1 MYFTNEKRYVI
12 IKKDKDLVMKIKRE
26 ENTIMNEKAKK
37 LWILFK
43 SMFMLSACTF
53 GGGFVIVS
61 LMKEKY
67 VEELKWLEEDEML
80 DVTAITQSAPGPLP
94 VNASV
99 IIGYRMAGVVG
110 SLVAVLGTILPP
122 MIIISIISLFYD
134 QFRTNKYIAV
144 ALQVMRA
151 GVAAVIFDVVINLA
165 KNVCKTKRVL
175 YILMMIAAFIC
186 TCVLKV
192 SAMIV
197 ILVCLGI
204 GIVDLLIETKKKN
217 KS

>member
-1 MYFTNEKRYVI
+1 MYFTNNNDRAIFISKRKMKAEVI
-12 IKKDKDLVMKIKRE
+12 MRKDYS
-26 ENTIMNEKAKK
+26 K
-37 LWILFK
+37 LWTLFK

-61 LMKEKY
+61 LMKKKF

-99 IIGYRMAGVVG
+99 IIGYRMSGVIG
-110 SLVAVLGTILPP
+110 SLTAVLGTILPP
-122 MIIISIISLFYD
+122 MIIISIIYVFYE
-134 QFRTNKYIAV
+134 QFRTNPYIAI

-165 KNVCKTKRVL
+165 GNVVKTKRVL
-175 YILMMIAAFIC
+175 YIAMMIIAFIA
-186 TCVLKV
+186 TYILDV
-192 SAMIV
+192 SAMLI
-197 ILVCLGI
+197 IFTCLGI
-204 GIVDLLIETKKKN
+204 GLIDLFFTLNRKKEVR
-217 KS
+217 

>member
-1 MYFTNEKRYVI
+1 MKRDYS
-12 IKKDKDLVMKIKRE
+12 
-26 ENTIMNEKAKK
+26 K
-37 LWILFK
+37 LGTLFK

-61 LMKEKY
+61 LMKKKF

-99 IIGYRMAGVVG
+99 IIGYRMAGVLG
-110 SLVAVLGTILPP
+110 SLTAILGTILPP
-122 MIIISIISLFYD
+122 MIIISIISVFYE
-134 QFRTNKYIAV
+134 QFRTNPYIAV

-165 KNVCKTKRVL
+165 KNVLKTKRVL
-175 YILMMIAAFIC
+175 YIVMMVIAFVA
-186 TCVLKV
+186 TYLLGV
-192 SAMIV
+192 SAMLI
-197 ILVCLGI
+197 IFTCLGI
-204 GIVDLLIETKKKN
+204 GLADLAVTLYKKK
-217 KS
+217 KGGSITCCY